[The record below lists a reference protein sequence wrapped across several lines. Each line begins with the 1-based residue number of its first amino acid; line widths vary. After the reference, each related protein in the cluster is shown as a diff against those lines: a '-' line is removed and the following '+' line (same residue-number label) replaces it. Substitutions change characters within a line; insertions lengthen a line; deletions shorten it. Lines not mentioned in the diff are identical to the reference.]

1 MADLKAV
8 HARETTDED
17 DVLLEMEGTNG
28 KQAPDKPIGLYFDSG
43 GHKIDYVLVYERCPE
58 DEEKDDEKAKKA
70 EEHEEKREAFE
81 KALEEEGL
89 LIEREER
96 ISSQVYLNTF
106 KHISFHPIPDILH
119 QMLLF
124 VLINQNDDS

>member
-8 HARETTDED
+8 HTRKATDED
-17 DVLLEMEGTNG
+17 DVLLEMEGKNG
-28 KQAPDKPIGLYFDSG
+28 NISDKPIGLYFDSG

-58 DEEKDDEKAKKA
+58 DEEKDDEDAKKA

-89 LIEREER
+89 LIERDER
-96 ISSQVYLNTF
+96 ISAQVRNYIHT
-106 KHISFHPIPDILH
+106 ISP
-119 QMLLF
+119 
-124 VLINQNDDS
+124 